1 MSTSSKGKAPVST
14 NDVEAYNKE
23 ALGDK
28 ICKLTADNIQLM
40 IGKMKTKKVRI
51 NLKADKT
58 QLFDEKNSLVVKKE
72 KLRAEIV
79 ILNTTNVPI
88 HGH

>member
-28 ICKLTADNIQLM
+28 ICKLTAANI
-40 IGKMKTKKVRI
+40 
-51 NLKADKT
+51 
-58 QLFDEKNSLVVKKE
+58 
-72 KLRAEIV
+72 
-79 ILNTTNVPI
+79 
-88 HGH
+88 